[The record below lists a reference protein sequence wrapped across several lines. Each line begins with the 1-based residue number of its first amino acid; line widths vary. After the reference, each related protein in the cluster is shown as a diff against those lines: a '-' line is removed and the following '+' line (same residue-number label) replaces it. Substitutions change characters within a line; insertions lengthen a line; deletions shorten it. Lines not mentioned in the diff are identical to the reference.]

1 MHIYIY
7 IVHGN
12 KYNKFELLCML
23 EKKKKH
29 LKNISMF
36 SLNCKN
42 AVCFYLNM
50 LIKSV

>member
-1 MHIYIY
+1 MH
-7 IVHGN
+7 VG
-12 KYNKFELLCML
+12 
-23 EKKKKH
+23 EKEKAF
-29 LKNISMF
+29 KNISMF